1 MPLHLP
7 FSCAHTHAMI
17 PFLPFRG
24 SFQVTACM
32 IAFLNDDELCDLGVS
47 SIGAR
52 VKLRALVPAAVPT
65 PGIPGYT
72 EVKEEGEEEP

>member
-1 MPLHLP
+1 
-7 FSCAHTHAMI
+7 
-17 PFLPFRG
+17 
-24 SFQVTACM
+24 M

-72 EVKEEGEEEP
+72 EEEEEGEEEEEEEEGEGKL